1 MTAEHLRAA
10 ITAALEALDAGE
22 TRYACEILLSA
33 LEDGPTARR
42 YSCEVCAV
50 PFEWPGELEAHLD
63 HHHRKDA
70 AA

>member
-50 PFEWPGELEAHLD
+50 PFEWAGQLAEHVDRVHDGE
-63 HHHRKDA
+63 A